1 MRVDLSGAN
10 LRGADLGGAN
20 LSYVILSGADLCGA
34 SLYEANLRGARGISA
49 QELEEQCKIL
59 IGATMPN
66 GQWYEEWLESQ
77 GRREAREH
85 GGTS

>member
-20 LSYVILSGADLCGA
+20 LSYAILSGADLSGA
-34 SLYEANLRGARGISA
+34 NLYEANLRGARGISA

-66 GQWYEEWLESQ
+66 GQKYDDWLKSK
-77 GRREAREH
+77 GRGEDGEN